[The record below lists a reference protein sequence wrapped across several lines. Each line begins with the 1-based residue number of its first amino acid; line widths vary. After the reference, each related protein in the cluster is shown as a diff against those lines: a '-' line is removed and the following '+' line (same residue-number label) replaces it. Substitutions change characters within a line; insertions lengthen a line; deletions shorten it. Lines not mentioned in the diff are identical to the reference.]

1 MLSSF
6 QGMREWVPV
15 VKLGL
20 GSSASTGFRSGMVS
34 PHDGARETEQ
44 EQTRERSYVSFL
56 PSVVAQVTPDSSL
69 M

>member
-1 MLSSF
+1 M
-6 QGMREWVPV
+6 

-20 GSSASTGFRSGMVS
+20 GSSASTGFRLGMVS
-34 PHDGARETEQ
+34 PHEGARETEQ

-56 PSVVAQVTPDSSL
+56 PSVVAQVTPDPSL